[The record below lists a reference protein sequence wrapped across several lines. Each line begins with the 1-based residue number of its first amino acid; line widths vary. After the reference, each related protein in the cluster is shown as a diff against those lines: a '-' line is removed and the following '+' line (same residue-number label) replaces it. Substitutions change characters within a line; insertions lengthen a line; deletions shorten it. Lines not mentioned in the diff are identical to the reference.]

1 MVIALLM
8 TSYIHTYVGLPV
20 IKKHSARKNI
30 NPLKI
35 GSGSSSQKSS
45 NKESNVPA
53 SPKPKYQKFKDP
65 LFQLQEK

>member
-20 IKKHSARKNI
+20 IKKHRARKNI

-35 GSGSSSQKSS
+35 SSGSSSQKSS
-45 NKESNVPA
+45 NKESKPA